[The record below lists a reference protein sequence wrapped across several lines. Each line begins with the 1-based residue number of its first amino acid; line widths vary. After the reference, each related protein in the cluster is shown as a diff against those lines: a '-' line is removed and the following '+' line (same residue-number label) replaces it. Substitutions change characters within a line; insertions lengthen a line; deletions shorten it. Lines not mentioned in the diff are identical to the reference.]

1 MRSCSVPRVLKKIAY
16 GAGLVIVV
24 LLATLAGQYL
34 FVLAT
39 GTRFNETQW
48 AAAGA
53 WFGGIMTF
61 GAVSV
66 ALGQTWLTKTKAD
79 QDIANLKAQGVTD
92 RLRHKVELAK
102 ADERLAQQL
111 DAVRRSEQIQAIAP
125 IVGELSSFVAATHYL
140 VVTLQACHYRPI
152 PENLSDRDRA
162 EVQWDAVS
170 AQTHAAI
177 ARALM
182 VVQEPHCYTAI
193 EDAFRSF
200 LRVKKEVR
208 ESVRASPGKKSAY
221 EDLQVLVDA
230 ANRHRAPLTRAV
242 RTYLHPP
249 RADEPLIDPNQLRID
264 YTVGGEDPL
273 KA

>member
-1 MRSCSVPRVLKKIAY
+1 MLKKIAY

-111 DAVRRSEQIQAIAP
+111 
-125 IVGELSSFVAATHYL
+125 
-140 VVTLQACHYRPI
+140 
-152 PENLSDRDRA
+152 
-162 EVQWDAVS
+162 
-170 AQTHAAI
+170 
-177 ARALM
+177 AR
-182 VVQEPHCYTAI
+182 VIH
-193 EDAFRSF
+193 
-200 LRVKKEVR
+200 
-208 ESVRASPGKKSAY
+208 G
-221 EDLQVLVDA
+221 
-230 ANRHRAPLTRAV
+230 N
-242 RTYLHPP
+242 
-249 RADEPLIDPNQLRID
+249 LRIAGRNRPKCFLSRGNWD
-264 YTVGGEDPL
+264 LSKVPCSPAESTR
-273 KA
+273 